1 MPECEITF
9 GLAFRQCH
17 HRYKVGIPSFG
28 KVPSSWNCLRR
39 PTLSLSFLP
48 PLSHFRLAL
57 FCTQK
62 WKGKQDI
69 GGEIRLNANS
79 FIVFDYKMQTSLF
92 LMASF
97 CNFRVAFSCPKSF
110 LPLLDPF
117 CVRVGD
123 WVSELEQSERGHN
136 PLVHCLAVNH
146 WDTLEWGKIALLFLF
161 LSFSLSIE
169 PFPSCSP
176 QKWGLGFGQ
185 ILLSQLPWFDK
196 LRQIPDVRLFSR

>member
-28 KVPSSWNCLRR
+28 KVPSSWNSLRR

-79 FIVFDYKMQTSLF
+79 FIVFDYEMQTSLF

-97 CNFRVAFSCPKSF
+97 CDFRVAFSCPQIFSPPPRPF
-110 LPLLDPF
+110 LCARGRLSIRARAKRERTQSTRSLFSCQPLRHSWMGENRSLI
-117 CVRVGD
+117 
-123 WVSELEQSERGHN
+123 S
-136 PLVHCLAVNH
+136 
-146 WDTLEWGKIALLFLF
+146 

-176 QKWGLGFGQ
+176 LKKWGLGFGQ